1 MNPFD
6 EFPKRNEV
14 GWLDEDEVDAWR
26 EKWEPIILET
36 IEKLAGKQN
45 VIDCLERLGILVSEG
60 EGKWI
65 IQTTK

>member
-6 EFPKRNEV
+6 EFPKKNEV

-26 EKWEPIILET
+26 RKWEPIILET

-45 VIDCLERLGILVSEG
+45 VIDRLEEWGIIKWDG
-60 EGKWI
+60 EGWM
-65 IQTTK
+65 IQTIK

>member
-6 EFPKRNEV
+6 EFPKKNKV

-26 EKWEPIILET
+26 RKWEPIILET

-45 VIDCLERLGILVSEG
+45 VIDRLEEWGIIKWDG
-60 EGKWI
+60 EGWM
-65 IQTTK
+65 IQTIK